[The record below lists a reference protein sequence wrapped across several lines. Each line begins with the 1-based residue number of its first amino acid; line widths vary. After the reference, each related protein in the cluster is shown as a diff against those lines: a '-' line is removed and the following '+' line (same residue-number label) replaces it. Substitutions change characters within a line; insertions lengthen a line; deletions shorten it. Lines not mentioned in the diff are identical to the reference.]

1 MKVILLEDVKS
12 LGKKGQIVNVSD
24 GYARNMILPKKLGV
38 EATSKNL
45 NDLKLRKAN
54 EEKVAQ
60 ENLDAAKAF
69 AEELSTK
76 EVILTLKVGE
86 GGRTFGSVSS
96 KEISEAAKKQL
107 NLDIDKKKLQ
117 MENPIR
123 NLGVTNVPVR
133 LHPKVTGS
141 LKVWVKEA
149 KSMEEALIKRI
160 LPHSIEA
167 EQSVIGSMILDRDA
181 ILVASEILT
190 SDDFYQKQYG
200 IIFDAMV
207 ELCNEGQP
215 VDLITLQNRL
225 KEKELPP
232 DISSMEYVRDLI
244 AAVPTSANVKY
255 YANIVS
261 EKAVL
266 RRLIRTTE
274 EVANACYLEKDS
286 TETILEESEKKLFN
300 ILQRTNGSDYVPI
313 QQVVLN
319 AVSNI
324 EKASKL
330 KGSVTGIPTG
340 FVDLDYKTSGMHASD
355 LVLIAA
361 RPSMGKT
368 AFVLNIAQYM
378 AFRKDVT
385 VAIFSLEMSKEQLV
399 NRLLAME
406 SHVDSQNLRTGN
418 LKDEDWTKLVEGAD
432 IIGGSNLIIDDTP
445 GISIAELRSKCRK
458 YKLEHNLGI
467 IMIDY
472 LQLMS
477 GSGKSDSR
485 QQEISDI
492 SRSLKALAREID
504 VPVIALSQ
512 LSRAVEQRPDHRPML
527 SDLRESGAI
536 EQDADV
542 VMFIYRDDYYHKDT
556 EKKDIAEII
565 IAKQR
570 NGPIGTVELV
580 WLPRY
585 TQFVNMKK

>member
-1 MKVILLEDVKS
+1 
-12 LGKKGQIVNVSD
+12 
-24 GYARNMILPKKLGV
+24 
-38 EATSKNL
+38 
-45 NDLKLRKAN
+45 
-54 EEKVAQ
+54 
-60 ENLDAAKAF
+60 
-69 AEELSTK
+69 
-76 EVILTLKVGE
+76 
-86 GGRTFGSVSS
+86 
-96 KEISEAAKKQL
+96 
-107 NLDIDKKKLQ
+107 
-117 MENPIR
+117 
-123 NLGVTNVPVR
+123 
-133 LHPKVTGS
+133 
-141 LKVWVKEA
+141 
-149 KSMEEALIKRI
+149 
-160 LPHSIEA
+160 
-167 EQSVIGSMILDRDA
+167 
-181 ILVASEILT
+181 
-190 SDDFYQKQYG
+190 
-200 IIFDAMV
+200 
-207 ELCNEGQP
+207 
-215 VDLITLQNRL
+215 
-225 KEKELPP
+225 
-232 DISSMEYVRDLI
+232 MEYVRELI

-255 YANIVS
+255 YATIVKD
-261 EKAVL
+261 KADL
-266 RRLIRTTE
+266 RRLIRATE
-274 EVANACYLEKDS
+274 EVENACYLENDS
-286 TETILEESEKKLFN
+286 TSAIMEEAEKKLFRA
-300 ILQRTNGSDYVPI
+300 LQRNEGSDYVPI

-319 AVSNI
+319 AINTI

-330 KGSVTGIPTG
+330 KGTVTGIPTG
-340 FVDLDYKTSGMHASD
+340 FVDLDYKTSGMHGSD

-378 AFRKDVT
+378 AFRKDTT

-432 IIGGSNLIIDDTP
+432 VIGRSNLIIDDTP
-445 GISIAELRSKCRK
+445 GISISELRSKCRK

-477 GSGKSDSR
+477 GSGKTESR

-492 SRSLKALAREID
+492 SRSLKALARELD

-536 EQDADV
+536 EQDADM
-542 VMFIYRDDYYHKDT
+542 VMFIYRDDYYNKDT
-556 EKKDIAEII
+556 EKKGIAEII

-570 NGPIGTVELV
+570 HGPIGTVELV